1 MPDAMAAQQ
10 RQLIGEE
17 RNVEERDDGLRAG
30 IGQRAQP
37 RALAARQDD
46 GGYAPGV
53 QGCASLISMTGMPS
67 RMG

>member
-1 MPDAMAAQQ
+1 VAAQE
-10 RQLIGEE
+10 RELVGEK
-17 RNVEERDDGLRAG
+17 RNVEQRDDRLRAG
-30 IGQRAQP
+30 VRQGAQP

-53 QGCASLISMTGMPS
+53 QGCASLMSITGMPS